1 MRRSLLMAAAG
12 LAAIATSV
20 RAEDAGGR
28 IEELVVVG
36 SRGAARAATESASS
50 VSVISGAE
58 IRAKGFT
65 DLSQILQFIE
75 PSFNLPP
82 VSSSPTAT
90 GARPATLRGL
100 NPDQLLVL
108 VNGKR
113 RHASAVINSNNGIGR
128 GTVPVDLN
136 TIPVEAI
143 ERIEVLKDGAAAQYG
158 SDALAGVIN
167 IVLRGDSSGAELSA
181 LAGETHR
188 GDGASGLVEGR
199 DGFKLGEKG
208 FLTLSGDVRYHDLTN
223 AASIDPRFGR
233 VTQLLSEPRTLDFT
247 AAANGEYALGAVT
260 LYGFLTLNQRHT
272 EMSPLFRV
280 PTTAPAF
287 YPNGFLPLVKEDG
300 TDVGGAVGLK
310 GALGAW
316 TWDLSD
322 TFGYNRADFGVDNTV
337 NTSLGAASPTAFD
350 GGGARYD
357 QNLVDLTFNRAAP
370 GLMAGGNLAV
380 GLEERHESYELVKG
394 DPGSFFGAGAQG
406 FPGFNPP
413 RPVNVG
419 RDAFSAY
426 VDGELKPV
434 EALTLGAAARYE
446 HYSDFG
452 DDTTGKL
459 SAIWRPTPIIALRG
473 TASTGFRAPSLQQQ
487 YYSTVTSQ
495 LIPQTGVLANVGNF
509 AATDPVAIALG
520 SSALRPE
527 KSTSYSGGVVVTPA
541 PRFTLTADLFQ
552 IRIKDR
558 IVLSESLTGPAVTA
572 ILTAHGITN
581 AAAVRFF
588 TNAADTETNGWEA
601 AAHWTPPVAQ
611 AGTLNVDL
619 GYATTKT
626 DLRSLRA
633 NPVLPTT
640 PLLAATSIGVLVG
653 GQPGNKATLALAY
666 LAGPWRVTA
675 DVVKFGHYYAPPL
688 GVSQYFGPVTTIDL
702 SVSRELTERL
712 RAQIGVDNL
721 TNQFTDKVI
730 GATDGRLVSEAGGVG
745 FDGRRYFARLTATF

>member
-1 MRRSLLMAAAG
+1 MRRYLILAAAG
-12 LAAIATSV
+12 LAAAATSA
-20 RAEDAGGR
+20 RAEAAGGKV
-28 IEELVVVG
+28 EELVVVG
-36 SRGAARAATESASS
+36 SRGAARAVTDSPAS

-58 IRAKGFT
+58 IRATGFT
-65 DLSQILQFIE
+65 DLSQILQVIE

-82 VSSSPTAT
+82 VASSPTAA

-128 GTVPVDLN
+128 GTVPVDFN

-167 IVLRGDSSGAELSA
+167 VVLRGDADGGEVSS

-188 GDGASGLVEGR
+188 GDGAAALIESRE
-199 DGFKLGEKG
+199 GFKIGEKG
-208 FLTLSGDVRYHDLTN
+208 FVTLSGEVRYHDLTN

-233 VTQLLSEPRTLDFT
+233 VTQRLSEPRTLDFT
-247 AAANGEYALGAVT
+247 AAANGEYALDAAT
-260 LYGFLTLNQRHT
+260 LYSFLTVNQRHT

-280 PTTAPAF
+280 PTIAPAF

-300 TDVGGAVGLK
+300 IDLGGAIGVRGV
-310 GALGAW
+310 LGAW

-322 TFGYNRADFGVDNTV
+322 TFGYNRADFDVDNTV
-337 NTSLGAASPTAFD
+337 NTSLGAASPTAFN
-350 GGGARYD
+350 GGGARYS
-357 QNLVDLTFNRAAP
+357 QNLVDLSFNHPAP
-370 GLMAGGNLAV
+370 TLLAGGNLAV
-380 GLEERHESYELVKG
+380 GLEARHESYKLVKG
-394 DPGSFFGAGAQG
+394 EPNSYFGAGAQG

-413 RPVNVG
+413 TPVDVS
-419 RDAFSAY
+419 RAAFSAY
-426 VDGELKPV
+426 IDAEIKPV
-434 EALTLGAAARYE
+434 AQLTLGAAARYE

-452 DDTTGKL
+452 DDTTGKV
-459 SAIWRPTPIIALRG
+459 SGIWKPTSVFALRG

-527 KSTSYSGGVVVTPA
+527 KSTSYSAGLVFTPV
-541 PRFTLTADLFQ
+541 PRFTLTVDAFQ
-552 IRIKDR
+552 VRIKDR
-558 IVLSESLTGPAVTA
+558 IVLSESLTGSAVTA

-588 TNAADTETNGWEA
+588 TNAADTETQGWNA
-601 AAHWTPPVAQ
+601 AAHWTTPVSQ
-611 AGTLNVDL
+611 TGTLNIDL
-619 GYATTKT
+619 GYAATKT
-626 DLRSLRA
+626 DLKSLRA
-633 NPVLPTT
+633 NPILPAT

-653 GQPGNKATLALAY
+653 GQPGNKVTLAVAY
-666 LAGPWRVTA
+666 LAGPWRVSA
-675 DVVKFGHYYAPPL
+675 DIVKFGHYYAPPL
-688 GVSQYFGPVTTIDL
+688 GISQYFGPVTTIDL
-702 SVSRELTERL
+702 SVSRNLTERL
-712 RAQIGVDNL
+712 SVQVGVDNL
-721 TNQFTDKVI
+721 TNQFTDRVI
-730 GATDGRLVSEAGGVG
+730 GATDGRLISEAGGVG
-745 FDGRRYFARLTATF
+745 FDGRRYFVRLTATF